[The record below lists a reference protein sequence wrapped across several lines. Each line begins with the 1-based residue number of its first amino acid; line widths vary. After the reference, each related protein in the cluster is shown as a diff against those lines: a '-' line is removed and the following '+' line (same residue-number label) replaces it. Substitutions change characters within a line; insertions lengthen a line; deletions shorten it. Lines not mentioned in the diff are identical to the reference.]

1 MHTFTHLDRILDCF
15 ARRDRPGLEDLLSP
29 DYTYYEVSKANF
41 LDRLVDFW
49 QEWETSS
56 SLKEALQVIP
66 GSCCSKACDAHLG
79 KSAYRFRSPDGKSL
93 DLRFV
98 LVPNPS
104 GGYLVKDIYPCHELL
119 TFERVEGE
127 QQPLTFWVYEEDK
140 RGTTVPEQYP
150 ILLHQ
155 ARKAMAEW
163 KELLAEGPL
172 NLLQI
177 HAWLRTHELTY
188 WDAGGWFGLQEG
200 TWRWDEFLSSYQ
212 DLALFVAYIEEF
224 EAERICFRSGDY
236 EGLSEEKLIPLI
248 LDIERRMELRYTVIH
263 GTDFDMQDRADFG
276 ELCINCRT
284 SLTLEG
290 DLIRVL
296 IDFRDWFAQ
305 ERSNLLCKYF
315 SLTAGERDA
324 FLETCD
330 SPFELYQVGTL
341 LSFHLQ
347 TRERFRK
354 QGVYIPFYPGGESS
368 LVFPSK

>member
-1 MHTFTHLDRILDCF
+1 
-15 ARRDRPGLEDLLSP
+15 LLSP

-41 LDRLVDFW
+41 LDRLEDFW
-49 QEWETSS
+49 QEWEVSS
-56 SLKEALQVIP
+56 FLTDPLQVIP
-66 GSCCSKACDAHLG
+66 GSCCSKGCDAHLG

-93 DLRFV
+93 NLRFV
-98 LVPNPS
+98 LVPHPS
-104 GGYLVKDIYPCHELL
+104 GGYLVKDIYPCSHLL

-127 QQPLTFWVYEEDK
+127 QHPLTFWVYEEDK
-140 RGTTVPEQYP
+140 QGTTVPEQYP

-163 KELLAEGPL
+163 KELLSEGPL
-172 NLLQI
+172 DLLQI

-200 TWRWDEFLSSYQ
+200 TWRWDEFLSSYH

-224 EAERICFRSGDY
+224 AAERICFRSGY
-236 EGLSEEKLIPLI
+236 YLNLSEEKMIPLI

-263 GTDFDMQDRADFG
+263 GTDFDMTDLTDFG
-276 ELCINCRT
+276 KVCINTRT
-284 SLTLEG
+284 CLTLEG
-290 DLIRVL
+290 DLVRVL

-305 ERSNLLCKYF
+305 ERRKLLCKYF

-324 FLETCD
+324 FLETAE
-330 SPFELYQVGTL
+330 SPFQLYQVGTM

-354 QGVYIPFYPGGESS
+354 QGGFIPFYPGGESS
-368 LVFPSK
+368 LVFPSDV